1 MWDNKK
7 SVLLSRICVVIFM
20 ITSILGLLF
29 GNQLIDWFMSFS
41 RADILGKKMY
51 FILTCYS
58 CAIFVIIT
66 LYQLNLLLKNMYQ
79 DIVFSNK
86 NVLAIRICSW
96 CCFIISSICIFSTF
110 YYFPFFIVF
119 IVMAFIGLI
128 LRIIKNIF
136 EKAII
141 IKEENELTI

>member
-20 ITSILGLLF
+20 ITAILALIF

-41 RADILGKKMY
+41 RADILEKKMY

-58 CAIFVIIT
+58 CAVFVIIT
-66 LYQLNLLLKNMYQ
+66 LYQLNVLLKNIFE
-79 DIVFSNK
+79 DNVFSNI
-86 NVLAIRICSW
+86 NVHAIRICSW
-96 CCFIISSICIFSTF
+96 CCFIISFICIFSSF

-119 IVMAFIGLI
+119 VVMAFIGLI
-128 LRIIKNIF
+128 LRIIKNVF

>member
-1 MWDNKK
+1 METIY
-7 SVLLSRICVVIFM
+7 L
-20 ITSILGLLF
+20 
-29 GNQLIDWFMSFS
+29 
-41 RADILGKKMY
+41 
-51 FILTCYS
+51 
-58 CAIFVIIT
+58 
-66 LYQLNLLLKNMYQ
+66 
-79 DIVFSNK
+79 IVFS
-86 NVLAIRICSW
+86 LG
-96 CCFIISSICIFSTF
+96 IIGVSF